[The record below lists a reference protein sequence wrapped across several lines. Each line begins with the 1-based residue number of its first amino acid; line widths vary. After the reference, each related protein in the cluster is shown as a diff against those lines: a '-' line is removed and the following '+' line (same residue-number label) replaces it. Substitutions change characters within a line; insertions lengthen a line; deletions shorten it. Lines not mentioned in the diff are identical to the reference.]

1 MNGKTESGVEKGLT
15 AIAVALAVYM
25 VYASLYGPYKTTIVH
40 LALYLMVAL
49 VIYYLQQPGGD
60 VKRHSRRRMLDW
72 LMALATIAS
81 LGYVII
87 EFERVMNL
95 FGAPFL
101 TTGDLVFGTFLVA
114 VVLEASRRESLGF
127 FLLSILGILYIL
139 FGWLLPGIL
148 NHPGMDYPR
157 FIYLTAYTSE
167 GVFGLGLR
175 VASSYLFMFLLLSS
189 AMTKTKTGD
198 FIINLCNAF
207 VGHKAGGPAK
217 SAVLASAGLGT
228 MVGSSIGN
236 VVTTGTFTIPL
247 MKRTGFPPHKAG
259 AIEVVASEGSQF
271 LPPVMGA
278 GAFLMAEFTDISYAT
293 IALAAVLPA
302 LLYYISTFTV
312 VHIESLRMGLTGL
325 PKNEIPNARQV
336 LRDGWHLLI
345 PPFLLLY
352 LLMVEQYS
360 PNYAGMVCVLV
371 SLMVAMFRRRTRL
384 NLKDLIQLLD
394 NGVRQAAKVTALIAA
409 IGFIQQ
415 AVVTTGLGPR
425 LTEIILLASEG
436 SLFFTLI
443 LAVVVATLIGM
454 GMPTSISYILLA
466 MFVAPALE
474 RVGVPT
480 LAAHL
485 FIFYFAIKSGST
497 PPVAVVA
504 VVAAGIAQANW
515 WKTGVAAFLYSLPG
529 FIVAFMFIY
538 SPQLLARGTVL
549 ETLAAFVTATVGVI
563 GIAAGLQGWM
573 GSWLT
578 GYFGWCQRG
587 LLLVGSVL
595 LVEYGAITDAIG
607 AVCVVFVFLYQRLGH
622 RTPDP
627 KIAEASSS
635 SQR

>member
-1 MNGKTESGVEKGLT
+1 
-15 AIAVALAVYM
+15 
-25 VYASLYGPYKTTIVH
+25 
-40 LALYLMVAL
+40 
-49 VIYYLQQPGGD
+49 
-60 VKRHSRRRMLDW
+60 
-72 LMALATIAS
+72 
-81 LGYVII
+81 
-87 EFERVMNL
+87 
-95 FGAPFL
+95 
-101 TTGDLVFGTFLVA
+101 
-114 VVLEASRRESLGF
+114 
-127 FLLSILGILYIL
+127 
-139 FGWLLPGIL
+139 
-148 NHPGMDYPR
+148 
-157 FIYLTAYTSE
+157 
-167 GVFGLGLR
+167 
-175 VASSYLFMFLLLSS
+175 
-189 AMTKTKTGD
+189 
-198 FIINLCNAF
+198 
-207 VGHKAGGPAK
+207 
-217 SAVLASAGLGT
+217 
-228 MVGSSIGN
+228 
-236 VVTTGTFTIPL
+236 
-247 MKRTGFPPHKAG
+247 
-259 AIEVVASEGSQF
+259 
-271 LPPVMGA
+271 
-278 GAFLMAEFTDISYAT
+278 
-293 IALAAVLPA
+293 
-302 LLYYISTFTV
+302 
-312 VHIESLRMGLTGL
+312 MGLTGL

-336 LRDGWHLLI
+336 LRDGWHLLL
-345 PPFLLLY
+345 PPILLLY

-436 SLFFTLI
+436 HLFFTLI

-474 RVGVPT
+474 KVGVPT

-538 SPQLLARGTVL
+538 SPQLLAQGSVL
-549 ETLAAFVTATVGVI
+549 ETLVAFATATVGVI

-573 GSWLT
+573 GGWLT
-578 GYFGWCQRG
+578 GCFGWFQRG

-595 LVEYGAITDAIG
+595 LVEYGAVSDAVG
-607 AVCVVFVFLYQRLGH
+607 AVCVLSVFLYQRYRH
-622 RTPDP
+622 RII
-627 KIAEASSS
+627 KVGAEIPVVHP
-635 SQR
+635 RD